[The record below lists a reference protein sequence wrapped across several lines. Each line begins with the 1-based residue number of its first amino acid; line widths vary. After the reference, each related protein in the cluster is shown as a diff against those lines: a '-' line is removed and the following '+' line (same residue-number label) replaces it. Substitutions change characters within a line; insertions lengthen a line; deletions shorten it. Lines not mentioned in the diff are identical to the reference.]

1 MGLKIGETEKKQE
14 ERGKKYSVKRI
25 ADEQEYNKGIKE
37 EGW

>member
-1 MGLKIGETEKKQE
+1 LEEQKRNKKKGEKVL
-14 ERGKKYSVKRI
+14 SKRI